1 MRLPAQIAEPLR
13 RTARNATLVAAFFT
27 AGFVFV
33 LLATRLAPG
42 LLEIDLWWP
51 FEIVGWVIALLA
63 GLATIESARAWLR
76 PSRHAAIE
84 RLAKFGDVG
93 EIVGDIV
100 AELGGPRERHGT
112 ATFLAS
118 HLIAETALS
127 YAIFPTEKI
136 VWCHVIETVHR
147 KWFVVSV
154 GRSYEVVLRLRGGET
169 YRFPSSAKDHE
180 NVLLCVAQ
188 RPGNHLFG
196 HDEALEQAWSRDH
209 LFVTR
214 GIDLLASAGGLAGG
228 PAAALDAAQR
238 AEAMLAVEEARR
250 AAADARAPAA
260 GAR

>member
-1 MRLPAQIAEPLR
+1 MRLPAQLREPLV

-27 AGFVFV
+27 AGFLFV
-33 LLATRLAPG
+33 LLATHVAPE
-42 LLEIDLWWP
+42 LLDIDLWWP
-51 FEIVGWVIALLA
+51 FEIVGWLIVLLA
-63 GLATIESARAWLR
+63 GLATVESARAWLR

-84 RLAKFGDVG
+84 RLAKYGDVG

-100 AELGGPRERHGT
+100 AELAGPTERHGT

-118 HLIAETALS
+118 HLIAETSMS
-127 YAIFPTEKI
+127 YAIFPTDTI
-136 VWCHVIETVHR
+136 VWCHAVETVHR
-147 KWFVVSV
+147 KWYVVTV

-196 HDEALEQAWSRDH
+196 HDEALEKEWSRDH

-214 GIDLLASAGGLAGG
+214 GIDLLASEGGLSGG

-238 AEAMLAVEEARR
+238 AEAMLAVEKARETV
-250 AAADARAPAA
+250 ARARA
-260 GAR
+260 GR